1 MNQPD
6 DGMKPIQCLRENV
19 DLDMLLDMRRQLVSN
34 RAALQDEADR
44 LSLLANS
51 TRLSILWLIARSPK
65 QELCPCDLADILG
78 ITVPSVSQHLQRM
91 RLGKLIANRREGK
104 TIFYS
109 LLEAGATVANS
120 DKLHEG

>member
-19 DLDMLLDMRRQLVSN
+19 DLDMLLDMRRQLVTHHE
-34 RAALQDEADR
+34 ALQEEADR
-44 LSLLANS
+44 LRLIANS

-65 QELCPCDLADILG
+65 KQLCPCDLADILG
-78 ITVPSVSQHLQRM
+78 MTVSSVSQHLQRM
-91 RLGKLIANRREGK
+91 RRGKLIANRREGK

-120 DKLHEG
+120 EKLHEE